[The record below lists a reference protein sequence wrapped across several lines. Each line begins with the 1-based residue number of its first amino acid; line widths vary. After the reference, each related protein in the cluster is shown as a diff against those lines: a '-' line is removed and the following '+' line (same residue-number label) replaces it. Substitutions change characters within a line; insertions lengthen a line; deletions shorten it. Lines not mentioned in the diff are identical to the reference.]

1 MQQMVKG
8 LLEDCEQVRRKMRR
22 EVTQELFT
30 GKNSDERE
38 SREMYELLDQ
48 LTVGQMKA
56 LKKMLRREEVAELQ
70 QPQLSRKEETEP
82 VSDRRFMI

>member
-1 MQQMVKG
+1 
-8 LLEDCEQVRRKMRR
+8 
-22 EVTQELFT
+22 
-30 GKNSDERE
+30 
-38 SREMYELLDQ
+38 MYELLDQ